1 MNEMA
6 QSTEREMIVS
16 VIQINASDRDKEG
29 NIQKILDFLDVAGRR
44 GSDLVVLPETFTGT
58 GLGDNETYKVI
69 AEEIPGPTTDRIAA
83 KAAEY
88 GMTIVG
94 SLYERGQ
101 DGAIHNTAPVI
112 DPSGKIQ
119 IKYRKSHLFDPLSRP
134 DIPHVHESEKV
145 TAGSELVMAETKQC
159 KIGVA
164 ICSDLRFPEIFLNYA
179 LKGAEIVVV
188 PTAFLAP
195 RADHWEFLLRA
206 RATDNQ
212 YFVIGSGMF
221 GTLDTAPIGFVG
233 RSMVVDPWGVTLAQ
247 APDRECCITTVINLD
262 NVRQVRSWWPLNE
275 QRRPTLYNGL
285 KRQA

>member
-1 MNEMA
+1 MTENA
-6 QSTEREMIVS
+6 IPIERELTVS

-58 GLGDNETYKVI
+58 GLGDSETYKAI
-69 AEEIPGPTTDRIAA
+69 AEEIPGPTTDRLAA
-83 KAAEY
+83 KATEY
-88 GMTIVG
+88 GMTIIG
-94 SLYERGQ
+94 SLYERGE
-101 DGAIHNTAPVI
+101 DGAVHNTAPVI
-112 DPSGKIQ
+112 GPSGEIMTT
-119 IKYRKSHLFDPLSRP
+119 YRKTHLFDPQSRP
-134 DIPHVHESEKV
+134 DIPRVRESDKV
-145 TAGSELVMAETKQC
+145 TAGVELVMTETNQC

-164 ICSDLRFPEIFLNYA
+164 ICSDLRFPELFLDYA

-233 RSMVVDPWGVTLAQ
+233 RSMVVDPWGVPLAQ
-247 APDRECCITTVINLD
+247 APDRECCITTTINLD
-262 NVRQVRSWWPLNE
+262 NVRQVREWWPLNN
-275 QRRPTLYNGL
+275 QRRPALYDGIG
-285 KRQA
+285 R